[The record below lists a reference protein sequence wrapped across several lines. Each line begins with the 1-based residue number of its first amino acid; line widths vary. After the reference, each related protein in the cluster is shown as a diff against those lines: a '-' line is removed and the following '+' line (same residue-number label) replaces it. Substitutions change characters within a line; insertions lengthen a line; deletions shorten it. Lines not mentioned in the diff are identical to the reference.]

1 MLTIFFSVYVYI
13 CLQGYLYL
21 SSWTRSKIYRIHED
35 NVTDRVD
42 LTTTLANFPMGVKVF
57 KKETQF
63 KGILCGDKSTLIVS
77 HISKI
82 LEKII
87 NDQLMAYLSDN
98 HILTPY
104 QSGFV
109 SKHSTTTALLKVV
122 NDVLTSLNEGS
133 VTIACTLDIRKC
145 FDSVQHDILLS
156 KMQNYGIC
164 GNELD
169 WFSSFLSGRKQAVS
183 CNNNLSSFLEVKY
196 GVPQGSSLGPTLC
209 LLHLNSLP
217 SVISDNA
224 VVNLFAD
231 DALVYSFGHNIPEL
245 VLNIQ
250 NELNTVTNW
259 MTLNKLKINVEKSS
273 FIMFGSRHKITT
285 NSTDEIALCIND
297 EKLKYTPTLKYL
309 GITLDETLSWGPHV
323 DNICKKTGQRNGML
337 CRLMS
342 VLPTES
348 LNVIYKTLILPLF
361 DYAMPVWG

>member
-1 MLTIFFSVYVYI
+1 M
-13 CLQGYLYL
+13 
-21 SSWTRSKIYRIHED
+21 
-35 NVTDRVD
+35 
-42 LTTTLANFPMGVKVF
+42 
-57 KKETQF
+57 
-63 KGILCGDKSTLIVS
+63 S

-87 NDQLMAYLSDN
+87 NDQLKAYLSDN

-122 NDVLTSLNEGS
+122 NDVLTSLKEGS
-133 VTIACTLDIRKC
+133 VSFACTLDIRKC

-156 KMQNYGIC
+156 KMQNYGIG

-169 WFSSFLSGRKQAVS
+169 WFASFLSGRKQAVS

-209 LLHLNSLP
+209 LLHLNSLA

-231 DALVYSFGHNIPEL
+231 DALVYSSGHNIPEL

-250 NELNTVTNW
+250 N
-259 MTLNKLKINVEKSS
+259 
-273 FIMFGSRHKITT
+273 
-285 NSTDEIALCIND
+285 
-297 EKLKYTPTLKYL
+297 
-309 GITLDETLSWGPHV
+309 
-323 DNICKKTGQRNGML
+323 
-337 CRLMS
+337 
-342 VLPTES
+342 
-348 LNVIYKTLILPLF
+348 
-361 DYAMPVWG
+361 